1 MNDILDFDRPYENHI
16 QSLRET
22 HYMRTCLRVL
32 NYGDDFY
39 IEKETSTFIYVYD
52 NKNERHLKF
61 RFMNKINPI
70 SLVTF
75 NSFKMKKEALTQLL
89 NSIDRELF
97 ITVNKI
103 IFINSDKELDR
114 YCEKNDCSEDEIKD
128 YKAFNGT
135 YDCKSGNIIINIP
148 NINQLVIEMP
158 EYEEKYKKLFFLYV
172 FLDVL
177 LHELRHSWQ
186 YNPLFYKWSSDL
198 FKSNELLE
206 EDAEQYMK
214 THHRRIIDEFWEWR
228 KRYKEENLK

>member
-1 MNDILDFDRPYENHI
+1 MNDILDFDRPYENHV
-16 QSLRET
+16 QNLRDRQ
-22 HYMRTCLRVL
+22 YMRECLRVL
-32 NYGDDFY
+32 NYSDDFY

-52 NKNERHLKF
+52 NKNDRHLKF
-61 RFMNKINPI
+61 RYMNKIIPI
-70 SLVTF
+70 NIVTF
-75 NSFKMKKEALTQLL
+75 NSSKMKKNALIQILS
-89 NSIDRELF
+89 SIDRELF

-128 YKAFNGT
+128 YKTFNGT

-148 NINQLVIEMP
+148 NINQRVIEMP
-158 EYEEKYKKLFFLYV
+158 EYEEKYKKVFFFYI

-186 YNPLFYKWSSDL
+186 HNPLFYNWSRKL
-198 FKSNELLE
+198 FESKELLE

-214 THHRRIIDEFWEWR
+214 THHRRIADEFLNWCEST
-228 KRYKEENLK
+228 KST